1 MCGGRHACS
10 CHDAPDPRL
19 EGSLAPCLLLL
30 LKKEPAHGYELVE
43 RIKAVELLKA
53 FPDPGVIYRY
63 LRRLEDMG
71 MLESRLEPGSGGPAR
86 RVYSITPEGEDY
98 LKAWVASL
106 REVRDALDSFI
117 MTAEKDL
124 KQN

>member
-1 MCGGRHACS
+1 
-10 CHDAPDPRL
+10 
-19 EGSLAPCLLLL
+19 
-30 LKKEPAHGYELVE
+30 
-43 RIKAVELLKA
+43 KA